1 MDKNSK
7 LDYVKNYVVSIESEE
22 NMRDVP
28 TYKNR
33 LWPLATGKTMLY
45 SIFEEDQEKDYSLI
59 R

>member
-1 MDKNSK
+1 MNENSNFD
-7 LDYVKNYVVSIESEE
+7 LVSNDVVSIEGEE